1 MEADAAL
8 AGPAPSRVLHAIAG
22 EDLEMALV
30 HGHRERDDERA
41 LGLLQKTVHPRVEVQ
56 GFGGAVQLRESG
68 LEELVAGVRRAG
80 HLQDGHEGRR
90 LTAVTDTDTTYMR
103 RALRLAARAAG
114 RTSPNP
120 LVGSVVVL
128 NGEIVGE
135 GYHHAAGEPHAEV
148 NALRKA
154 GEGARGGTL
163 FTNLEPCAH
172 QGRTPPCV
180 DAIREAGVAR
190 VVVAMRDPDPRTDG
204 KGIRGLRAAGIEVEE
219 GVLKEDAER
228 LNAGFVSR
236 LKRGRPSVL
245 LKLATTVDGRVAV
258 PGRRYLSGKPALR
271 EVHRLRDRTDAVLVG
286 IGTVLADDP
295 ALTVREVKGR
305 DPLRVIVDAD
315 ARTPTTAKVVRAKDP
330 QRTVIFVARDAEV
343 RRTNKLREAG
353 VLLVTAP
360 RADGGLDLGAVLRW
374 LGEHGVNTVM
384 SEAGPHVAG
393 ALVRGGLADRVLLLV
408 SPVAGGDGPPALEGV
423 PKASDLHDVRVR
435 KLGDDLALEGALG

>member
-1 MEADAAL
+1 M
-8 AGPAPSRVLHAIAG
+8 
-22 EDLEMALV
+22 
-30 HGHRERDDERA
+30 
-41 LGLLQKTVHPRVEVQ
+41 
-56 GFGGAVQLRESG
+56 
-68 LEELVAGVRRAG
+68 
-80 HLQDGHEGRR
+80 
-90 LTAVTDTDTTYMR
+90 TDPDTTYMR
-103 RALRLAARAAG
+103 RALKLAARAAG

-120 LVGSVVVL
+120 LVGSVVVK
-128 NGEIVGE
+128 NGEVIGE
-135 GYHHAAGEPHAEV
+135 GYHRAAGESHAEV
-148 NALRKA
+148 NALGKA
-154 GEGARGGTL
+154 GDAARGATL
-163 FTNLEPCAH
+163 YTNLEPCAH

-180 DAIREAGVAR
+180 DAIRAAGIAR

-204 KGIRGLRAAGIEVEE
+204 KGIRGLRAGGIEVEE
-219 GVLKEDAER
+219 GVLKTEAAR

-236 LKRGRPSVL
+236 LKRGRPFVL
-245 LKLATTVDGRVAV
+245 VKVATTVDGRVAV

-315 ARTPTTAKVVRAKDP
+315 ARTPPTAKVVRAKDP
-330 QRTVIFVARDAEV
+330 QRTVIFVARDADV

-353 VLLVTAP
+353 VLLVTVP

-374 LGEHGVNTVM
+374 LGARGVNTVM

-393 ALVRGGLADRVLLLV
+393 ALVRDGFADRVLLLV

-423 PKASDLHDVRVR
+423 PKATDLREMRVR
-435 KLGDDLALEGALG
+435 KLGDDLALEGVLG

>member
-1 MEADAAL
+1 LLEETVH
-8 AGPAPSRVLHAIAG
+8 SRVQI
-22 EDLEMALV
+22 D
-30 HGHRERDDERA
+30 R
-41 LGLLQKTVHPRVEVQ
+41 LGCAVE
-56 GFGGAVQLRESG
+56 LRQSG
-68 LEELVAGVRRAG
+68 LEKLVARVRCAW

-90 LTAVTDTDTTYMR
+90 LAAVIDADTTYMR

-120 LVGSVVVL
+120 LAGAVVVRD
-128 NGEIVGE
+128 GQPVGE
-135 GYHHAAGEPHAEV
+135 GYHRAAGEPHAEV

-154 GEGARGGTL
+154 GDAARGATL

-172 QGRTPPCV
+172 RGRTPPCV
-180 DAIREAGVAR
+180 DAVREAGIAR

-219 GVLKEDAER
+219 GLLREEAER
-228 LNAGFVSR
+228 LNAGFMSR
-236 LKRGRPSVL
+236 LRRGRPFVL
-245 LKLATTVDGRVAV
+245 LKLTTTVDGRVAA
-258 PGRRYLSGKPALR
+258 PGLRSLSGKPVLR
-271 EVHRLRDRTDAVLVG
+271 EVDRLRDRTDAVLVG
-286 IGTVLADDP
+286 IDTVLADDP

-315 ARTPTTAKVVRAKDP
+315 ARTPITAKVVRAKDP
-330 QRTVIFVARDAEV
+330 QRTVIFVARDADV

-360 RADGGLDLGAVLRW
+360 RADGGLNLSAVLRW
-374 LGEHGVNTVM
+374 LGERGVNTVM

-393 ALVRGGLADRVLLLV
+393 ALVRDGLADRVLLLV

-423 PKASDLHDVRVR
+423 PKASELHDVRVR
-435 KLGDDLALEGALG
+435 KLGADLALEGTLG

>member
-1 MEADAAL
+1 
-8 AGPAPSRVLHAIAG
+8 
-22 EDLEMALV
+22 
-30 HGHRERDDERA
+30 
-41 LGLLQKTVHPRVEVQ
+41 
-56 GFGGAVQLRESG
+56 
-68 LEELVAGVRRAG
+68 
-80 HLQDGHEGRR
+80 
-90 LTAVTDTDTTYMR
+90 VTDADTTYMR

-120 LVGSVVVL
+120 LVGSVVVRD
-128 NGEIVGE
+128 GEIVGQ

-154 GEGARGGTL
+154 GETARGATL

-180 DAIREAGVAR
+180 DAIREAGIAR

-204 KGIRGLRAAGIEVEE
+204 KGIRGLRAAGIDVEE
-219 GVLKEDAER
+219 GLLREEAER
-228 LNAGFVSR
+228 LNAGFISR
-236 LKRGRPSVL
+236 LKRGRPFVL
-245 LKLATTVDGRVAV
+245 LKLAATVDGRVAV

-315 ARTPTTAKVVRAKDP
+315 ARTPPTAKVVRSKDP
-330 QRTVIFVARDAEV
+330 QRTVIFVARDADV

-360 RADGGLDLGAVLRW
+360 RADGGLDLGAVLHW

-393 ALVRGGLADRVLLLV
+393 ALVRGGLADRVLLLF

>member
-1 MEADAAL
+1 
-8 AGPAPSRVLHAIAG
+8 V
-22 EDLEMALV
+22 V
-30 HGHRERDDERA
+30 RD
-41 LGLLQKTVHPRVEVQ
+41 GQV
-56 GFGGAVQLRESG
+56 
-68 LEELVAGVRRAG
+68 
-80 HLQDGHEGRR
+80 
-90 LTAVTDTDTTYMR
+90 
-103 RALRLAARAAG
+103 
-114 RTSPNP
+114 
-120 LVGSVVVL
+120 
-128 NGEIVGE
+128 VGE

-148 NALRKA
+148 NALQKA
-154 GEGARGGTL
+154 GADARGATL
-163 FTNLEPCAH
+163 YTNLEPCAH

-180 DAIREAGVAR
+180 DAVREAGIAR

-204 KGIRGLRAAGIEVEE
+204 KGIRGLRAAGIAVEE
-219 GVLKEDAER
+219 GVMREEAER

-236 LKRGRPSVL
+236 LERGRPFVL

-271 EVHRLRDRTDAVLVG
+271 EVHRLRDRSDAVLVG

-295 ALTVREVKGR
+295 ELTVREVKGR
-305 DPLRVIVDAD
+305 DPLRVVVDAD
-315 ARTPTTAKVVRAKDP
+315 ARTPVGAKVVRGKDP
-330 QRTVIFVARDAEV
+330 QRTVIFVARDADV

-374 LGEHGVNTVM
+374 LGAHGVNTVM

-423 PKASDLHDVRVR
+423 PKASQLHSVRVR
-435 KLGDDLALEGALG
+435 KLGEDLAVEGALG

>member
-1 MEADAAL
+1 M
-8 AGPAPSRVLHAIAG
+8 
-22 EDLEMALV
+22 
-30 HGHRERDDERA
+30 
-41 LGLLQKTVHPRVEVQ
+41 K
-56 GFGGAVQLRESG
+56 
-68 LEELVAGVRRAG
+68 
-80 HLQDGHEGRR
+80 
-90 LTAVTDTDTTYMR
+90 

-120 LVGSVVVL
+120 LVGSVVVRD
-128 NGEIVGE
+128 GQVVGE

-148 NALRKA
+148 NALQKA
-154 GEGARGGTL
+154 GADTRGATL
-163 FTNLEPCAH
+163 YTNLEPCAH

-180 DAIREAGVAR
+180 DAVREAGIAR

-204 KGIRGLRAAGIEVEE
+204 KGIRGLRAAGIAVEE
-219 GVLKEDAER
+219 GVMREEAER

-236 LKRGRPSVL
+236 LERGRPFVL

-271 EVHRLRDRTDAVLVG
+271 EVHRLRDRSDAVLVG

-295 ALTVREVKGR
+295 ELTVREVKGR
-305 DPLRVIVDAD
+305 DPLRVVVDAD
-315 ARTPTTAKVVRAKDP
+315 ARTPVGAKVVRGKDP
-330 QRTVIFVARDAEV
+330 QRTVIFVARDADV

-374 LGEHGVNTVM
+374 LGAHGVNTVM

-423 PKASDLHDVRVR
+423 PKASQLHSVRVR
-435 KLGDDLALEGALG
+435 KLGADLAVEGALG

>member
-1 MEADAAL
+1 
-8 AGPAPSRVLHAIAG
+8 
-22 EDLEMALV
+22 
-30 HGHRERDDERA
+30 
-41 LGLLQKTVHPRVEVQ
+41 
-56 GFGGAVQLRESG
+56 
-68 LEELVAGVRRAG
+68 
-80 HLQDGHEGRR
+80 
-90 LTAVTDTDTTYMR
+90 MR

-120 LVGSVVVL
+120 LVGAVVVR
-128 NGEIVGE
+128 NGAVVGE
-135 GYHHAAGEPHAEV
+135 GYHHAAGEAHAEV

-154 GEGARGGTL
+154 GEAVRGATL
-163 FTNLEPCAH
+163 YTNLEPCAH
-172 QGRTPPCV
+172 HGLTPPCV
-180 DAIREAGVAR
+180 DAIRDAGVAR
-190 VVVAMRDPDPRTDG
+190 VVMAIRDPDPRTDG
-204 KGIRGLRAAGIEVEE
+204 KGVRRMRADGVAVEE
-219 GVLKEDAER
+219 GLMREEAER
-228 LNAGFVSR
+228 LNAGFLSR
-236 LKRGRPSVL
+236 IKRGRPSVL
-245 LKLATTVDGRVAV
+245 LKLAVTVDGRVSVA
-258 PGRRYLSGKPALR
+258 GRRYLSGKPALR

-315 ARTPTTAKVVRAKDP
+315 ARTPPTAKVVRSKDP
-330 QRTVIFVARDAEV
+330 QRTVIFVARDADV

-393 ALVRGGLADRVLLLV
+393 ALVRGGFADRVLLLF

-435 KLGDDLALEGALG
+435 RLGNDLALEGALG